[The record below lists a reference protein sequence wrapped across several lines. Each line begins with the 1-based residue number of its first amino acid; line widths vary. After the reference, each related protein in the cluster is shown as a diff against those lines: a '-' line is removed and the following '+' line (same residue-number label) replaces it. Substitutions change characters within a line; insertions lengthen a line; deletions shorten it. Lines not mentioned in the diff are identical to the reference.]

1 MKHPLD
7 RIRGLEDHY
16 EALESALEKIKAVTF
31 EPKQTLP
38 AVKRRIAKILL
49 AVRIVRKS
57 PPKRADCARAVGQ
70 GGLGGGELS
79 LAATSSHSH
88 FGSRGPRKKAL

>member
-7 RIRGLEDHY
+7 RIRGLEDHC

-38 AVKRRIAKILL
+38 AVKRRIAKI
-49 AVRIVRKS
+49 
-57 PPKRADCARAVGQ
+57 PVGRPTVEGQ
-70 GGLGGGELS
+70 
-79 LAATSSHSH
+79 T
-88 FGSRGPRKKAL
+88 